1 MLKFQAALMLANDKV
16 IGKFH
21 ILAFFLSKRIG
32 GTRWMEGLMA
42 REEEFL
48 PLPGMKST
56 HFTD

>member
-1 MLKFQAALMLANDKV
+1 MLKFHAALILAVDKV

-21 ILAFFLSKRIG
+21 TLAIFLSKRIG

-48 PLPGMKST
+48 LLPGMKST